1 MQLLRAPLLSRMLAE
16 HSRPAGKRLGRFF
29 AAWLAI
35 VFIAILSLAPAQ
47 ARNWYEADEG
57 GARKAVSGE
66 IASVAL
72 ADLPRQASETLALI
86 KHGGPFPYPRKDG
99 SVFGNFERVLPQQP
113 RGYYREY
120 TVPTPGARDRGARR
134 IIAGS
139 GRGNDVARSGE
150 YYYTDDHYRS
160 FRRIR
165 E

>member
-1 MQLLRAPLLSRMLAE
+1 MQLLRVPLLSRMLAE
-16 HSRPAGKRLGRFF
+16 HSRPAGKRLGGFF

-72 ADLPRQASETLALI
+72 ADLPRQAGETLALI
-86 KHGGPFPYPRKDG
+86 KQGGPFPYPRKDG
-99 SVFGNFERVLPQQP
+99 SVFGNFERALPQQP
-113 RGYYREY
+113 RGYYREF